1 MIMLKFLVKYTDM
14 NINGPWIRRF
24 LEQPLPEEVRELE
37 TLYEALHMK
46 GRMARYWTSQQ
57 KQRYGSYNTDW
68 LHKLDPINAQMWTIK
83 QLYKLRQPNAYQRK
97 KAMWHAMLDRPLWL
111 VPNPTAMAMHA
122 PLMTTQP
129 PEPVGGSLIIGRNI
143 CPIWIIFLKE
153 SLRIFT
159 LKEIIF

>member
-1 MIMLKFLVKYTDM
+1 MTMLKFLVKYTDM

-24 LEQPLPEEVRELE
+24 LEQPLSEEVRELE
-37 TLYEALHMK
+37 TLYEALHMN

-57 KQRYGSYNTDW
+57 KQRYGSYNTGW

-83 QLYKLRQPNAYQRK
+83 QLYKLRQPNAYQHK

-111 VPNPTAMAMHA
+111 VPNPTAMALHA
-122 PLMTTQP
+122 PLMATQT

-143 CPIWIIFLKE
+143 CPI
-153 SLRIFT
+153 
-159 LKEIIF
+159 